1 MNLSGSDY
9 PSACSAQGKNQHA
22 APERRQL
29 SVGKATPPP
38 FCLFRPLPYH
48 VEFKHH
54 KVRKGLKNQWFFLF
68 WKLQTPLF
76 KMKCPGA
83 TFKKPRKAEMATGLF
98 PPCLLWV
105 NAKIL
110 WENCLLSYRWKGWA
124 DILWSKSIL
133 VKFCLFLF
141 YTLFCSLWIR
151 ISVSGHWNLF

>member
-29 SVGKATPPP
+29 SVGKAIPLSL
-38 FCLFRPLPYH
+38 CLFRPLPYH
-48 VEFKHH
+48 VESKHH

-83 TFKKPRKAEMATGLF
+83 TFKKPRKAEMATGLL

-110 WENCLLSYRWKGWA
+110 WETVSFPIDERGGLT
-124 DILWSKSIL
+124 
-133 VKFCLFLF
+133 F
-141 YTLFCSLWIR
+141 YGL
-151 ISVSGHWNLF
+151 NLFWLNSACFYFTLYSVPSESEYLWVDT